1 MNTKHTKIIISFIL
15 ILSLFSFSHQS
26 NAASNS
32 LSVHVIN
39 VGQGDA
45 IFVKVPTGETILIDG
60 GKSGTTVIN
69 YLKKQKVTSL
79 TAVVS
84 THPDADHIGGLDEVI
99 KAFKVKYVYAP
110 KVSHTTQAYKSFL
123 SAVKSKKLTIKT
135 AQNGVVIPEKD
146 KNTEI
151 KFIAPVKT
159 YAKSDLNNWSGVLSV
174 KHGSKKFLL
183 TGDAE
188 LKSENDMMA
197 KKLISKVDVL
207 KVGHHGASTS
217 SSAKFLSLAKPTYSV
232 ISVGKN
238 SYGHPT
244 SSTVKRLSAVKS
256 KIYRTDKSGNIIF
269 TSNGKSVSV
278 KTVR

>member
-1 MNTKHTKIIISFIL
+1 MKKINIVLVVILFISML
-15 ILSLFSFSHQS
+15 GGLSYSE
-26 NAASNS
+26 AATNS

-39 VGQGDA
+39 VGQGDS
-45 IFVKVPTGETILIDG
+45 IFIKAPTGETILVDA
-60 GKSGTTVIN
+60 GKSGDTVVN
-69 YLKKQKVTSL
+69 YLKKQKVSTL

-84 THPDADHIGGLDEVI
+84 THPDADHVGGLDEVL
-99 KAFKVKYVYAP
+99 KAFTVKSVYAP
-110 KVSHTTQAYKSFL
+110 KVSHTTQAFKNFL
-123 SAVKSKKLTIKT
+123 TAVKNEKLTIKT
-135 AQNGVVIPEKD
+135 AQNGVVIPDKD

-159 YAKSDLNNWSGVLSV
+159 YAKSDLNNWSGVLMV
-174 KHGSKKFLL
+174 KHGVKKILL

-188 LKSENDMMA
+188 LQSENDMMA

-207 KVGHHGASTS
+207 KVGHHGAKTS
-217 SSAKFLSLAKPTYSV
+217 SSAKFLSIAKPTFSA

-244 SSTVKRLSAVKS
+244 AETVKRLTAVKT

-269 TSNGKSVSV
+269 TSNGKTITV
-278 KTVR
+278 KTVK